1 MACQPFG
8 QVARHEKKALVK
20 NRGEK
25 IQLLRDVE
33 RINKISPCVPIIYFC
48 KLNSSRST
56 FLPSFKIKEFKK
68 KKKSYLAPVFKKMQF
83 AVD

>member
-8 QVARHEKKALVK
+8 QVARQEKKALVK

-33 RINKISPCVPIIYFC
+33 RINKISPCVPIIYFIFVNLIQVGLHFFPLL
-48 KLNSSRST
+48 K
-56 FLPSFKIKEFKK
+56 
-68 KKKSYLAPVFKKMQF
+68 
-83 AVD
+83 